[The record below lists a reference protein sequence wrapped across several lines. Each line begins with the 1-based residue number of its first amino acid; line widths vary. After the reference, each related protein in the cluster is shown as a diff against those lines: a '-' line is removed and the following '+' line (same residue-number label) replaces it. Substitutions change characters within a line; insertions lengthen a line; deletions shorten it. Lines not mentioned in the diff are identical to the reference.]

1 MNQEDSKKVKVTYI
15 KGDTPQECFT
25 NGIAKLGGISQ
36 FVEKDDIVFLKI
48 SLNIPFGFPA
58 ISNFDLVKEVILA
71 CNKAGA
77 KKIYIGA
84 CPTFFFSSQ
93 SIDTF
98 MGLKSFFKNLGAEF
112 VYLENNPT
120 MSESI
125 NKSSN
130 RKNFSNIKNI
140 EIPDII
146 FNSDRIIILNQVNVD
161 PLFMCN
167 LSLVN
172 LFSIIPQ
179 KYRELNFEN
188 ENYMD
193 IVNNDKYK
201 SNLINNIIDV
211 NSIIRPDLII
221 NDFFYILEKAGP
233 YIYKDSKLKKTN
245 LMVMGNETYATDV
258 ATLMT
263 LGLNI
268 EENDLISAL
277 LEQDPYL
284 ENLNDIKQIR
294 GNIEDINLKIEPCHS
309 ILEDIKIQNILVNSG
324 KICSGCFLKVYHL
337 LNFIKTLMPKDLK
350 YLKECSLLVGANP
363 TEPKNKKNIILFG
376 KCAINTTQNYD
387 FLTLTKMKGF
397 KKKKEK
403 QVQNKAIIKIGGCP
417 PNLKDGLQKIYDF
430 FGKKS
435 LPELNLIY
443 KLLESSDFKKKKDN
457 DKLRGDNLSD

>member
-1 MNQEDSKKVKVTYI
+1 
-15 KGDTPQECFT
+15 
-25 NGIAKLGGISQ
+25 
-36 FVEKDDIVFLKI
+36 
-48 SLNIPFGFPA
+48 
-58 ISNFDLVKEVILA
+58 
-71 CNKAGA
+71 
-77 KKIYIGA
+77 
-84 CPTFFFSSQ
+84 
-93 SIDTF
+93 
-98 MGLKSFFKNLGAEF
+98 
-112 VYLENNPT
+112 
-120 MSESI
+120 
-125 NKSSN
+125 
-130 RKNFSNIKNI
+130 
-140 EIPDII
+140 
-146 FNSDRIIILNQVNVD
+146 
-161 PLFMCN
+161 
-167 LSLVN
+167 
-172 LFSIIPQ
+172 
-179 KYRELNFEN
+179 
-188 ENYMD
+188 
-193 IVNNDKYK
+193 
-201 SNLINNIIDV
+201 
-211 NSIIRPDLII
+211 
-221 NDFFYILEKAGP
+221 
-233 YIYKDSKLKKTN
+233 
-245 LMVMGNETYATDV
+245 MVMGNETYATDV